1 MPHDTFPAV
10 DIATY
15 NIHGCIGTD
24 RRFAPARIIEVLHW
38 LDADVVALQEV
49 GWHARG
55 HAGFDQFAYLAE
67 HSGYAVHEGLTR
79 DHSRAQFGNAILSRL
94 PVRAAR
100 RIDLSVPLRAPRCAV
115 DADIEV
121 GGRLVR
127 VINVHLGLDPW
138 ERRIQLS
145 RLHKATEARPDQP
158 MVLLGDFNEWRL
170 EFGPFRAL
178 AHHLPNCLAPRSFHA
193 RQPLLR
199 YDRIYASRELA
210 FEEGLVK
217 RSRLTRRASDHLP
230 VHCRLGWAE
239 AAAEDIAA

>member
-1 MPHDTFPAV
+1 MPHDSLPAFNV
-10 DIATY
+10 ATY

-24 RRFAPARIIEVLHW
+24 RRFAPARVLEVLKR
-38 LDADVVALQEV
+38 LDAEIVALQEV

-55 HAGFDQFAYLAE
+55 HQGFDQFAYLAE

-79 DHSRAQFGNAILSRL
+79 DHSRAHFGNAILSRL
-94 PVRAAR
+94 PVREAR
-100 RIDLSVPLRAPRCAV
+100 RIDLTVQLRAPRCAV

-121 GGRLVR
+121 GDELVR

-138 ERRIQLS
+138 ERRVQL
-145 RLHKATEARPDQP
+145 RLLRQAIEARPERP

-170 EFGPFRAL
+170 DFRPFRKL
-178 AHHLPNCLAPRSFHA
+178 APHFPNCLAPRSFHA

-199 YDRIYASRELA
+199 YDRIYSSRELE
-210 FEEGLVK
+210 FEEGFVK

-230 VHCRLGWAE
+230 VQGRLRW
-239 AAAEDIAA
+239 AAAEAEDVAA